1 MEEGKLI
8 FRGVMTFG
16 TKTDFINISKFSI
29 KGDLYIMYVIVLLG
43 YLMPNAQYF
52 S

>member
-16 TKTDFINISKFSI
+16 TKTDFINISKSWREQVTFDEIIMISA
-29 KGDLYIMYVIVLLG
+29 LY
-43 YLMPNAQYF
+43 
-52 S
+52 